1 MAMSRCNKVDE
12 IKDQRPPI
20 TVGGMKRADAPSEKM
35 RATFLFILF
44 TAMFSVGAN
53 AAERNTFICKVTNWI
68 QISSDGNLKNIER
81 PEAGLFS
88 FVVENSKLN
97 FVSDDM
103 TKNTLEVV
111 YLSPAPEFRA
121 TANVGVQ
128 GVESVYYRKGL
139 VNKVL

>member
-1 MAMSRCNKVDE
+1 MRTATVFTLAMML
-12 IKDQRPPI
+12 I
-20 TVGGMKRADAPSEKM
+20 
-35 RATFLFILF
+35 
-44 TAMFSVGAN
+44 SVGAN

-103 TKNTLEVV
+103 TKNTLEIL
-111 YLSPAPEFRA
+111 YSSPAPEFRA

-128 GVESVYYRKGL
+128 GVESVYYKRGL
-139 VNKVL
+139 FSFAAQKPNGTEVVSALCDAMSY